1 MHTIWVILLLIL
13 GIALIVKGG
22 DWFVD
27 AASWVAEALHIPQ
40 FIIGATIVSLATTL
54 PEILVSAIAAGQG
67 NADMA
72 VGNAVGS
79 VVANIGLIMGISMLC
94 LPALFSIKDYLAKS
108 LMLIAAIGILYLLC
122 IGGSL
127 NVYLSLILLAIF
139 IAFIVEN
146 LLSAKHNM
154 TKDKLEKN
162 KENMSDLSAQN
173 ENAEAATDAKT
184 KPKYPKKIVAKNVIL
199 FIVGAACIVV
209 GARLLVDYGTELAVR
224 IGVPSGII
232 AATLVAVG
240 TSLPELVTTIV
251 SISKKKSELS
261 IGNIVGANIIDITLI
276 LPLCAIISGGALPV
290 SLQSIRLDMPACLL
304 LACIALIPSLIF
316 KKYRRWQ
323 GVTLLAI
330 YAVYITMLILNVTG
344 VVAIY

>member
-1 MHTIWVILLLIL
+1 MNIFLIILLLII
-13 GIALIVKGG
+13 GIVLIVKGG
-22 DWFVD
+22 DSFVD
-27 AASWVAEALHIPQ
+27 AASWVAEALRIPQ

-108 LMLIAAIGILYLLC
+108 LLLIGAIGILYLLC
-122 IGGSL
+122 ISGSL
-127 NVYLSLILLAIF
+127 NVYLSLVLLAVF
-139 IAFIVEN
+139 VAFIVEN
-146 LLSAKHNM
+146 LLSAKRNM
-154 TKDKLEKN
+154 AKERLEKN
-162 KENMSDLSAQN
+162 KENGIREVSAQD
-173 ENAEAATDAKT
+173 ENKPDASAKRN
-184 KPKYPKKIVAKNVIL
+184 YPKKVIVKNVIL
-199 FIVGAACIVV
+199 FIVGAVSIVA
-209 GARLLVDYGTELAVR
+209 GARLLVDYGTEFAVR
-224 IGVPSGII
+224 LGVPSGII
-232 AATLVAVG
+232 AVTLVAVG

-261 IGNIVGANIIDITLI
+261 VGNIIGANIIDITLI

-290 SLQSIRLDMPACLL
+290 GLQSLRLDMPVCLL

-316 KKYRRWQ
+316 KKYRRFQ
-323 GVTLLAI
+323 GVMLLSI
-330 YAVYITMLILNVTG
+330 YAVYITLLVLNVTG
-344 VVAIY
+344 VIAIY

>member
-40 FIIGATIVSLATTL
+40 FIIGATIVSLATTM
-54 PEILVSAIAAGQG
+54 PEILVSAIAAGEG

-146 LLSAKHNM
+146 LLSAKRNM
-154 TKDKLEKN
+154 AKEKLEKN
-162 KENMSDLSAQN
+162 KENMSDLSAQS
-173 ENAEAATDAKT
+173 ESAETATDAQS
-184 KPKYPKKIVAKNVIL
+184 KPKYPKKVVAKYVIL
-199 FIVGAACIVV
+199 FIVGAACIVG

-232 AATLVAVG
+232 AVTLVAVG
-240 TSLPELVTTIV
+240 TSLPELVTTTV

-261 IGNIVGANIIDITLI
+261 IGNIVGANIIDMTLI

-290 SLQSIRLDMPACLL
+290 SLQSLRLDMPVCLL

-323 GVTLLAI
+323 G
-330 YAVYITMLILNVTG
+330 ITMLTVYAAYITILVLNVTG
-344 VVAIY
+344 VIAIY